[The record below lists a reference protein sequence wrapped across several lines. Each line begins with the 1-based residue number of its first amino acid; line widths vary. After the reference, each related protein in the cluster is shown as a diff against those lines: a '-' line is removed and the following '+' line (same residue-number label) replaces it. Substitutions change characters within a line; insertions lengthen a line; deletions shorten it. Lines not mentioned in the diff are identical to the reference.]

1 MNDTIVYDEEDLCG
15 VEINDRRFYMAVA
28 GTVLSFVSLFCNLL
42 IAKVLCSSRHT
53 HFFFL
58 ALLAMSDSFLSFMYG
73 PVIALDIIK
82 DRLQILWLT
91 RLYWWYVGP
100 LLSLC
105 QKLRKIAP
113 KFHDFFVTKATES
126 ELKQNSE
133 RRKTEIKQK
142 V

>member
-1 MNDTIVYDEEDLCG
+1 MKLVFSTLPDSISRRFCTWFLSQVEFVISLMFQMNETIPYDEEDLCG
-15 VEINDRRFYMAVA
+15 VEITDHRFYMSVA

-42 IAKVLCSSRHT
+42 IAKVLCSSRHA

-105 QKLRKIAP
+105 QDISP
-113 KFHDFFVTKATES
+113 
-126 ELKQNSE
+126 
-133 RRKTEIKQK
+133 
-142 V
+142 